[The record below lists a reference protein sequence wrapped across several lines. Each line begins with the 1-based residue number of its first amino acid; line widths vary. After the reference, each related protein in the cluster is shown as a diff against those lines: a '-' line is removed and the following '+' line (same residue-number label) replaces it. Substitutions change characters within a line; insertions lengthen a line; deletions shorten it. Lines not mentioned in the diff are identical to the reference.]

1 MVIFCD
7 DEAGLYLL
15 AMTVAINFIFWIKLV
30 PVNDDEHCALR
41 KVLARNVCSSAE

>member
-1 MVIFCD
+1 MVRFCN

-15 AMTVAINFIFWIKLV
+15 AKTMAIHFIFLTKLV
-30 PVNDDEHCALR
+30 PVNDDEHRALR